1 LRSPAKII
9 FDGKPEMYGS
19 YSFKTEIDGRYS
31 VCFENPSATVQKIS
45 FNFLG
50 VESGEPARKKKTSVE
65 LERRVI

>member
-1 LRSPAKII
+1 
-9 FDGKPEMYGS
+9 MYGS